1 MGQRLDRFLAD
12 QCPDLSRSRLQ
23 QLIGEGQVQIND
35 QICQTKKQILQRG
48 DRLELRVPAA
58 IPLDIE
64 PETMDL
70 DILFEDE
77 QLLVLNKPA
86 GLVVHPAPGHF
97 QGTLVHGL
105 LAHCPNLG
113 GIGGVQRP
121 GIVHR
126 LDKDTT
132 GVMVVAKTDRALGHL
147 QGQLKTRTMQR
158 QYLGVVYGTPK
169 TQQGT
174 IDLAIGRHPGDR
186 KKMAVVPPEKGRSA
200 VTHWQIKASL
210 APYHL
215 IHFRLETGRTHQ
227 IRVHAAHMGWPIVGD
242 PLYGHHPRLRVKVP
256 GQVLHAQTLTLIH
269 PISEHEL
276 IFEAP
281 LPQHFSKVLA
291 YLGLILQVRV

>member
-12 QCPDLSRSRLQ
+12 QCPDLSRSRVQ
-23 QLIGEGQVQIND
+23 QLISQGQVQVNQ
-35 QICQTKKQILQRG
+35 QICTIKKQTLQRG
-48 DRLELRVPAA
+48 DRLEVLLPAA

-64 PETMDL
+64 PEVMPL
-70 DILFEDE
+70 NILFEDD

-86 GLVVHPAPGHF
+86 GLVVHPAPGHD

-105 LAHCPNLG
+105 LAHCPNLV

-132 GVMVVAKTDRALGHL
+132 GVMVVAKTDLALSHL

-169 TQQGT
+169 THQGT
-174 IDLAIGRHPGDR
+174 IDAPIGRHPSDR
-186 KKMAVVPPEKGRSA
+186 KKMAVVALEKGRSA
-200 VTHWQIKASL
+200 VTHWHIQASF

-215 IHFRLETGRTHQ
+215 IQFRLETGRTHQ
-227 IRVHAAHMGWPIVGD
+227 IRVHAAHMGWPIIGD
-242 PLYGHHPRLRVKVP
+242 PLYGNHPRLRVKIP
-256 GQVLHAQTLTLIH
+256 GQLLHAETLSLIH
-269 PISEHEL
+269 PISKDTL
-276 IFEAP
+276 TFTAP
-281 LPQHFSKVLA
+281 LPEHFSKVLA
-291 YLGLILQVRV
+291 YLGASC